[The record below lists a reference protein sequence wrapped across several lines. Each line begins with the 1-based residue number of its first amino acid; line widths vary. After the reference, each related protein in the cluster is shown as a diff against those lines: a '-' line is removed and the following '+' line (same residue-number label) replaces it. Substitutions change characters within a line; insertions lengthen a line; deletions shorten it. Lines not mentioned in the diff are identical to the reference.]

1 MSCGWQNVPL
11 PTRRLTQLFP
21 AQLCLVSVPA
31 LVPATC
37 LMLTNV
43 PSNKVPPYIPQS
55 PLVVALYL
63 HDPSVSFFA
72 AICHPKLLGMMCTS
86 LQYASLRSSPFPHL
100 DTGKIAGIAHTQRV
114 LAALNW
120 KSTRAN
126 SNANEISISVVVV
139 VYVVTIC
146 VCRAVCYTCNSAC
159 LWFTELTNLLS
170 SSHTAPIARLLLTP
184 LADQKQ
190 VAKIIKSKNQIART
204 AE

>member
-1 MSCGWQNVPL
+1 MHTDTHTFTYTHRELAKTVYSCRSNMSCGWQNVPL

-114 LAALNW
+114 LAALN
-120 KSTRAN
+120 
-126 SNANEISISVVVV
+126 
-139 VYVVTIC
+139 
-146 VCRAVCYTCNSAC
+146 
-159 LWFTELTNLLS
+159 
-170 SSHTAPIARLLLTP
+170 
-184 LADQKQ
+184 
-190 VAKIIKSKNQIART
+190 
-204 AE
+204 